1 MANNA
6 DIKLHIS
13 AEERLKWNKVCTD
26 FGSHL
31 GSNGVA
37 SHALATGAV
46 AGFSQCNFTP
56 EMMNKLAGI
65 QDGAL
70 NNPHPPTHSYTEIT
84 GLAGV
89 AHTGAYSDLI
99 GIPTSFLA
107 NGGNAD
113 TVGGI
118 RITIDNT
125 SPRNP
130 VNLKEI
136 WFDLASMTVK
146 VYADN
151 EWKSF
156 GAVFG

>member
-1 MANNA
+1 MANS
-6 DIKLHIS
+6 DIKLHCS
-13 AEERLKWNKVCTD
+13 QEERMRWDKVCVD
-26 FGSHL
+26 FNAHL

-37 SHALATGAV
+37 SHALATGNA
-46 AGFSQCNFTP
+46 AGFSQANFTP
-56 EMMNKLAGI
+56 EEKTKLAGI

-70 NNPHPPTHSYTEIT
+70 NNPHPATHPYTMIT

-89 AHTGAYSDLI
+89 AHTGAYSDLS
-99 GIPTSFLA
+99 GIPTGFPA

-118 RITIDNT
+118 RISISDT

-130 VNLKEI
+130 TNLKDV
-136 WFDLASMTVK
+136 WFDLSSMMVK

-151 EWKSF
+151 EWKAF